1 MRPPATAE
9 CTDDTARCRIQANLR
24 VSFSTGIRW
33 NIITTWQQATRGAMM
48 SIGSSEGRLREAMGD
63 GVEFKGGSFWREI
76 EGMAHH
82 MAIAR
87 VVHEIIG

>member
-1 MRPPATAE
+1 
-9 CTDDTARCRIQANLR
+9 
-24 VSFSTGIRW
+24 
-33 NIITTWQQATRGAMM
+33 MM

>member
-1 MRPPATAE
+1 MEYNNNLAAGQARS
-9 CTDDTARCRIQANLR
+9 DD
-24 VSFSTGIRW
+24 V
-33 NIITTWQQATRGAMM
+33 
-48 SIGSSEGRLREAMGD
+48 GSSEGWLREAMGD